1 MIVSTHKAFLI
12 KLFQELCRHFYTSFF
27 FGITVIGVS
36 LVAELGLEDGNI
48 LVSLAKLF
56 HSLSLSLFVV

>member
-1 MIVSTHKAFLI
+1 MSTHKAFLI

-27 FGITVIGVS
+27 FGITVIDVS

-48 LVSLAKLF
+48 SLAKLF